1 MGKEIGQNGAKN
13 AKKNQKFSRRH
24 VAEPV
29 EAGRAWRSQTKCSP
43 PVNTYLCISKF
54 QNVGLHAP
62 IVKSFDGLLIDFLVL
77 SKWLEDFLLDLLW
90 THSDV

>member
-1 MGKEIGQNGAKN
+1 MKP
-13 AKKNQKFSRRH
+13 
-24 VAEPV
+24 AEPG
-29 EAGRAWRSQTKCSP
+29 EAKRSVVHQLIR
-43 PVNTYLCISKF
+43 TYLCISKF